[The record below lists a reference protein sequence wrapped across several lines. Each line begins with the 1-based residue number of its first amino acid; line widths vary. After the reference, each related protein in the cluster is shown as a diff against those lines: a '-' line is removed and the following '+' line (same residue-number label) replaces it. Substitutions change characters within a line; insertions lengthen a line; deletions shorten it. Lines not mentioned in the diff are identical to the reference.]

1 MIKNTSLLVLIILL
15 ATSCKTNTKE
25 TPIDE
30 NEKLE
35 SNNEWINIFRPYS
48 RSLLVSLVIYWVVF
62 NMLALMARKLW

>member
-35 SNNEWINIFRPYS
+35 SNNEWINIFDGTSTDGWRAY
-48 RSLLVSLVIYWVVF
+48 
-62 NMLALMARKLW
+62 N